1 MNMGKSGNL
10 AVAAALAAVLMLSGS
25 AVARQYSLGGRPID
39 VYGYITQGAGLSL
52 HNDYYDTEEDI
63 NSAITNIFGE
73 MNYSVSDNFKVYL
86 SGILTVDWIY
96 EMKHSDKSWRDREF
110 NKSRDKLFVEDEY
123 WQLLKEAHFT
133 WTPENFLFRV
143 GKQIVAWGETDGFR
157 LMDQINPLDQAR
169 GLADVEFETTI
180 IPIWLIRAEYFPN
193 LQISWLQDMA
203 LQFIFNPNADFISDR
218 RIRLGNDKTGIWAPN
233 VEVSKNARLGSA
245 IEHLDEPTEFDDE
258 GYEYAVRLQAM
269 AWDSLF
275 SLNYFYG
282 RENSPVEVS
291 EGLPGTSEASDGK
304 TLLHLNY
311 DGYYPLLRFLGG
323 TFTRDI
329 PVMNASFLG
338 GVAPVLRLETFYAFD
353 NTFATSDNK
362 FEQSDEWR
370 WAVGMDWKVRIK
382 PLNEKYFF
390 SISPQFYHRKIRDYP
405 HAYDYAGVE
414 DDNYLASLMISTSY
428 YLNKISPSFFW
439 LRDVNNRANL
449 FKYQVV
455 YDHTDYWRYTIGA
468 LFLSGVETTKGFDVF
483 ENKDYIYFKISYRW
497 S

>member
-1 MNMGKSGNL
+1 MNIVKSANL
-10 AVAAALAAVLMLSGS
+10 AVVVALAAVLMLPGS

-39 VYGYITQGAGLSL
+39 VYGYITQGAGFSL
-52 HNDYYDTEEDI
+52 HDDYYDTEEDI

-73 MNYSVSDNFKVYL
+73 VNYKASDNLQVYL

-96 EMKHSDKSWRDREF
+96 EMKHGDNSWGDREF
-110 NKSRDKLFVEDEY
+110 SKSRDKLFVEDEY

-133 WTPENFLFRV
+133 WSPGNFFFRV
-143 GKQIVAWGETDGFR
+143 GKQIVAWGQTDGFR

-169 GLADVEFETTI
+169 GLSDVEFETTI
-180 IPIWLIRAEYFPN
+180 IPIWLIRSEYYPELNF
-193 LQISWLQDMA
+193 SWLQDMSF
-203 LQFIFNPNADFISDR
+203 QFIFNPNADFISDR
-218 RIRLGNDKTGIWAPN
+218 RIRLGNDKAGIWAPDI
-233 VEVSKNARLGSA
+233 EVSKTARLGSA

-269 AWDSLF
+269 AWDSLI

-282 RENSPVEVS
+282 RENSPVEVT
-291 EGLPGTSEASDGK
+291 EGLPGMTDASDGK
-304 TLLHLNY
+304 TLYHLKY

-323 TFTRDI
+323 TFSRDI
-329 PVMNASFLG
+329 PVLNASFLG

-353 NTFATSDNK
+353 NTFATSDNR

-405 HAYDYAGVE
+405 HAYEYSGVE
-414 DDNYLASLMISTSY
+414 DDNYMASLMISTSY
-428 YLNKISPSFFW
+428 YLNKITPSFFW
-439 LRDVNNRANL
+439 LRDVNNRANM
-449 FKYQVV
+449 FKYQVI
-455 YDHTDYWRYTIGA
+455 YDHTDYWRYTLGA
-468 LFLSGVETTKGFDVF
+468 MFFNGVEKTKGFDVF

>member
-1 MNMGKSGNL
+1 M
-10 AVAAALAAVLMLSGS
+10 VLGLSGS
-25 AVARQYSLGGRPID
+25 AAARQYTLGGRPID
-39 VYGYITQGAGLSL
+39 VYGYITQGAGFSL
-52 HNDYYDTEEDI
+52 YDKDHYDTERDI

-73 MNYSVSDNFKVYL
+73 MNYSVSDDFKVYL

-96 EMKHSDKSWRDREF
+96 EMKHGDNSWRDKQF

-133 WTPENFLFRV
+133 WTPGNFFFRV

-180 IPIWLIRAEYFPN
+180 IPIWLIRTEYYPQ
-193 LQISWLQDMA
+193 LQVSWLQDMA
-203 LQFIFNPNADFISDR
+203 LQFIFNPNADFIPDR
-218 RIRLGNDKTGIWAPN
+218 RIRLGNDKAGIWAPN
-233 VEVSKNARLGSA
+233 VEVSRTARLGSA

-282 RENSPVEVS
+282 RENSPAEVMKA
-291 EGLPGTSEASDGK
+291 GLPGMSEAGDGK
-304 TLLHLNY
+304 TLIHPKY
-311 DGYYPLLRFLGG
+311 DGYYPLLRFVGG
-323 TFTRDI
+323 TFTRDV
-329 PVMNASFLG
+329 PVLNASFLG
-338 GVAPVLRLETFYAFD
+338 GVAPVVRLESFYAFD

-362 FEQSDEWR
+362 FKESDEWR
-370 WAVGMDWKVRIK
+370 WAVGMDWKVRIR

-390 SISPQFYHRKIRDYP
+390 SISPQFYHRKVRDYP
-405 HAYDYAGVE
+405 HTYDYAGVE
-414 DDNYLASLMISTSY
+414 DDNYMASLMINTSY
-428 YLNKISPSFFW
+428 YLNKINPSFFW
-439 LRDVNNRANL
+439 LRDVTNRSNM
-449 FKYQVV
+449 FKYQVI

-468 LFLSGVETTKGFDVF
+468 MFFNGKEKTKGFDVF